1 MIGGA
6 TTSAARGGR
15 RQRAT
20 AGADMWARGV
30 GGRRRERWAD
40 AACCEVELRRGVD
53 SWAEGSSG
61 PSGRRAEPAR
71 REENGRRRRV

>member
-1 MIGGA
+1 MTSGA
-6 TTSAARGGR
+6 TTSVAWGGCGR
-15 RQRAT
+15 RAT

-40 AACCEVELRRGVD
+40 AACCEAELRCGVD
-53 SWAEGSSG
+53 SWSEGGSG

-71 REENGRRRRV
+71 REENGHRRRV